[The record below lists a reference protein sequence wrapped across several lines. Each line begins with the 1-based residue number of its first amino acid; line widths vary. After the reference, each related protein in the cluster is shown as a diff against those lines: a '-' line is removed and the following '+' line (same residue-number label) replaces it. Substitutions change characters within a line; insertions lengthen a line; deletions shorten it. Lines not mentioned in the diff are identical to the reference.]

1 MLREKRYKQIV
12 HAVEQNV
19 LDGKY
24 KIGDRVPS
32 INSWRIRTGL
42 SRSSVVLALEELR
55 SRGIIESEQSVGYF
69 ISSTQVEITHR
80 ILLVFNELNSFKE
93 DLYYSILRSLGSG
106 AMVDIV
112 FHNYNR
118 STFDILVE
126 KMAGRYS
133 VYVVMTGKFQH
144 VDQQLRRLGG
154 RVILVDHFSDSL
166 KGLFSSVGQDFAQD
180 TYDALVSGLPHIRN
194 YREIILVQKNSKEPE
209 ERYDGLKRFCEEY
222 DFEIG
227 YLKTMENMPVKQGT
241 IYLTP
246 EDREIVSILTAS
258 QKQNLKVGRDFGLIS
273 YNDTVLKEILCG
285 GLTTLS
291 TDFVQM
297 GKTVVEMIREKEIR
311 TVRNPWRL
319 IVRKSL

>member
-1 MLREKRYKQIV
+1 M
-12 HAVEQNV
+12 
-19 LDGKY
+19 
-24 KIGDRVPS
+24 
-32 INSWRIRTGL
+32 
-42 SRSSVVLALEELR
+42 LALEELR

-133 VYVVMTGKFQH
+133 VYVVMTGNFQH

-273 YNDTVLKEILCG
+273 YNDNVLKEILCG